1 MLKLSRRRFLIAST
15 AIAALPMALDRTGTA
30 FAANDSPISLEVTGR
45 SIEVNGKAATV
56 YGIQQPD
63 GTHGLYTAAGRRFR
77 VRLANR
83 LSEPT
88 LVHWHGLTPPYQQDG
103 VPDLSQPVLAPGATY
118 DYDFPLARPGTYW
131 MHSHVGLQ
139 EQRLLAAP
147 LIVRDPTE
155 AGFDEQEVVVLLHD
169 FTFRDPDEVL
179 ASLRQGG
186 DHAMEMGSGTPA
198 MPMDGEQA
206 DTGHSGMTMGGQ
218 PTAAINMDINDIDFD
233 AYLANDRTL
242 ADPEVVRVE
251 ATGRVRLRIIN
262 GAAATNFLVD
272 LGTLKAELIA
282 VDGHPVEPVAADHFP
297 IAISQRLDIR
307 LRLPSGQGAYPIL
320 ARREGAEEQ
329 TGIVLATK
337 GAQIH
342 RVPERG
348 VANVPPLG
356 LILERQVRAAT
367 PLAPRPAGRSIV
379 LDLTGSMAGY
389 DWTLNGARYGEHR
402 PLTVRTGERVEVTL
416 RNKTEMSHPMHLHGH
431 FFQIVAIDGERFAGA
446 RRDTVLVPRNSS
458 VTLAFDADNPGR
470 WAFHCH
476 HLYHLAV
483 GMMTSMEY
491 IV

>member
-1 MLKLSRRRFLIAST
+1 MPELSRRHFLIAGT
-15 AIAALPMALDRTGTA
+15 AIAALPTVLARTGTA
-30 FAANDSPISLEVTGR
+30 IAAKDSPVSLEVATR

-56 YGIQQPD
+56 HGILQPD
-63 GTHGLYTAAGRRFR
+63 GTHGLYTEAGTRFR

-103 VPDLSQPVLAPGATY
+103 VPDLSQPALAPGVAY
-118 DYDFPLARPGTYW
+118 DYDFALARPGTYW

-147 LIVRDPTE
+147 LIVRDPAE
-155 AGFDEQEVVVLLHD
+155 AGLDEQEVVVLLHD
-169 FTFRDPDEVL
+169 FTFRDPEEVL

-186 DHAMEMGSGTPA
+186 GHAMEMGSETPA
-198 MPMDGEQA
+198 MPMGTEQ
-206 DTGHSGMTMGGQ
+206 TGMAHSGMAMGGQ
-218 PTAAINMDINDIDFD
+218 PSAAMTMDLNDIDFD

-251 ATGRVRLRIIN
+251 AGGRVRLRIIN
-262 GAAATNFLVD
+262 GAAATNFLID
-272 LGTLKAELIA
+272 LGALSGELIA
-282 VDGHPVEPVAADHFP
+282 VDGHPVEPLAGNRFE

-307 LRLPSGQGAYPIL
+307 LRLPGAQGAYPIL
-320 ARREGAEEQ
+320 ARREGEEER

-337 GAQIH
+337 GAQVQRIAD
-342 RVPERG
+342 RG
-348 VANVPPLG
+348 DAGVPPMG
-356 LILERQVRAAT
+356 LALERRLRAAA
-367 PLAPRPAGRSIV
+367 PLASRSADRSIA
-379 LDLTGSMAGY
+379 LDLTGSMASY
-389 DWTLNGARYGEHR
+389 AWTLNGARYGEHR
-402 PLTVRTGERVEVTL
+402 PLTVRAGERVEVTL
-416 RNKTEMSHPMHLHGH
+416 RNTTEMSHPMHLHGH
-431 FFQIVAIDGERFAGA
+431 VFQVVAIDGERGAGA
-446 RRDTVLVPRNSS
+446 LRDSVLVPRNSS

-476 HLYHLAV
+476 HMYHMAV